1 MPLTVKL
8 LHLPKDRLLPGTL
21 GADIHVRIYKPR
33 VFISVNKGWLVTPTA
48 SDVHM
53 YVGGVLTGN
62 VRMYTGL

>member
-1 MPLTVKL
+1 MFMY
-8 LHLPKDRLLPGTL
+8 GN
-21 GADIHVRIYKPR
+21 KPR